1 MTTTTDQTPVAGGD
15 VREGGLDVVERL
27 DAAQQRSVRTEAS
40 EQARYVQTT
49 LGSRLA
55 AACLGLKDTRTLASW
70 AGGGPIKAVDGE
82 HRLQVLY
89 RATVAIEAAFS
100 PAVAAAFLRG
110 ANPVLGERAPMLVI
124 ADQAPAQAE
133 APVMLAVRALLEA

>member
-1 MTTTTDQTPVAGGD
+1 MPTTTDHASLASSD
-15 VREGGLDVVERL
+15 VPEGGPSVVDHLDL
-27 DAAQQRSVRTEAS
+27 AQQSSVLTAPL

-70 AGGGPIKAVDGE
+70 VGGGPIKAVDGE
-82 HRLQVLY
+82 HRLQVLF
-89 RATVAIEAAFS
+89 RATLAIEAAFS

-124 ADQAPAQAE
+124 ADQPPAQAE